1 MNSNHMDYVL
11 QSCACANLRK
21 VARTVTNV
29 YDEYLQPSGLK
40 STQYYMLTNIA
51 RYKKVSISKLGEM
64 MLLDQTTVTRNVN
77 ILKNSEFVHIKK
89 DQQDS
94 RAKLISLTD
103 KGLAKLE
110 EATPMW
116 LQIQDKVEKDLGMEK
131 YKDLLSLL
139 TNLQE
144 SIK

>member
-1 MNSNHMDYVL
+1 MNSNHMDHVL

-21 VARTVTNV
+21 VTRTVTNV
-29 YDEYLQPSGLK
+29 YDRHLQPSGLK

-51 RYKKVSISKLGEM
+51 RYKKISISKLGEM

-77 ILKNSEFVHIKK
+77 ILKNSGFVHIKK

-103 KGLAKLE
+103 IGLAKLE

-116 LQIQDKVEKDLGMEK
+116 LQIQEKVESELGIEK
-131 YKDLLSLL
+131 YKELVSLL